1 MGETPNRLI
10 RRRVALV
17 VTLVSALLATLPAA
31 PAGAYHADR
40 QRELNRLIAEKEEQ
54 IRQAEARERSLLSQI
69 NESDARRLQL
79 ERELALITDELAQA
93 QARLALIE
101 ERLTKVSVE
110 LRVKTLELENTL
122 ADLADQTAVLNGHVQ
137 HLYMDAS
144 AGLVAALRAAENFDD
159 FVAANEYQSSIV
171 RANQDAVAR
180 IEETK
185 ALIETQRADIEA
197 QKASL
202 EEDRKTAD
210 AETARIGQIRASRA
224 SARAAVANE
233 IAHRESLLAQVR
245 DQKRAYERAVESYRS
260 ESRSIADFLR
270 GAQRGQRAI
279 QGRGGYLKWPVS
291 GSITSPYGWRTHP
304 VYGYRS
310 FHSGIDIGAGM
321 GTTVRAARKGT
332 VIYTGWRGAYGL
344 VVILDHG
351 NALAT
356 MYAHLSKTYVR
367 TGERV
372 STQES
377 VAAVGST
384 GWSTGPH
391 LHFEVRVNGEPQ
403 NPMRWL

>member
-1 MGETPNRLI
+1 MGEKPSNLA
-10 RRRVALV
+10 RRVALIAM
-17 VTLVSALLATLPAA
+17 LVGAVLAALPAV

-40 QRELNRLIAEKEEQ
+40 QRELKRLIAEKEEQ
-54 IRQAEARERSLLSQI
+54 IRVARAREQSLLSQI
-69 NESDARRLQL
+69 NESDARRATL
-79 ERELALITDELAQA
+79 ERELAQIEDDLGQA

-101 ERLTKVSVE
+101 ERLTSVSTQ
-110 LRVKTLELENTL
+110 LRLKTMELENTL
-122 ADLADQTAVLNGHVQ
+122 ADLADQTAILGEHVQ

-144 AGLVAALRAAENFDD
+144 AGLVASLRAAENFDD
-159 FVAANEYQSSIV
+159 FVAASEYQASIV
-171 RANQDAVAR
+171 RANQDAVAQ
-180 IEETK
+180 IEATK
-185 ALIETQRADIEA
+185 ARIETQRADIEQ
-197 QKASL
+197 QKAAL
-202 EEDRKTAD
+202 EADRKAAD
-210 AETARIGQIRASRA
+210 AEAKRIGEIRASRA
-224 SARAAVANE
+224 AARSAVANE
-233 IAHRESLLAQVR
+233 IAYRENLLVQVR
-245 DQKRAYERAVESYRS
+245 DQKQAYQRALQSYQAES
-260 ESRSIADFLR
+260 ESIADFLR

-291 GSITSPYGWRTHP
+291 GPITSPYGWRTHP

-310 FHSGIDIGAGM
+310 FHSGIDIGASQ

-344 VVILDHG
+344 VVIIDHG

-356 MYAHLSKTYVR
+356 MYAHLSNTYAR
-367 TGERV
+367 SGERV

-377 VAAVGST
+377 IAAVGST